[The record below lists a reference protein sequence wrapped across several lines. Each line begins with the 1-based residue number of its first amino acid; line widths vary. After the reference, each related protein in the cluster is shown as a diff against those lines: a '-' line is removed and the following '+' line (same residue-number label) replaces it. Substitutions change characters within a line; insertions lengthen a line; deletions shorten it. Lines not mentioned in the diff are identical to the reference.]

1 MSDIRR
7 GLIIVNTGP
16 GKGKTT
22 AAMGTGLRAVGQGM
36 RVLMLQF
43 LRVPGITG
51 NSMRYKRLA
60 TNLS

>member
-22 AAMGTGLRAVGQGM
+22 AAMETTIPIPIVESRTSPARA
-36 RVLMLQF
+36 RSIWPISKPAAAI
-43 LRVPGITG
+43 R
-51 NSMRYKRLA
+51 
-60 TNLS
+60 

>member
-22 AAMGTGLRAVGQGM
+22 AAMGPRCARSDRACGC
-36 RVLMLQF
+36 
-43 LRVPGITG
+43 
-51 NSMRYKRLA
+51 
-60 TNLS
+60 

>member
-22 AAMGTGLRAVGQGM
+22 AAMDQVSA
-36 RVLMLQF
+36 RVHDAIEAMYYQD
-43 LRVPGITG
+43 RSKP
-51 NSMRYKRLA
+51 SA
-60 TNLS
+60 A